1 MIAVAGYTLT
11 RRLSTL
17 LLGFGLGV
25 TLVVVV
31 YLLTRREQEQVSAAP
46 DEKAV
51 ATRPEHRIVL
61 PPEPEPGT
69 IMPAPERESRSAD
82 LPLSIQASPTPFKR
96 GQVGSII
103 AETMPGAS
111 CTIEVL
117 YSTRRPPSSLAN
129 VTLTAGPDGKCLWSW
144 EVGTSGT
151 FADVTVWALLEGYE
165 RAEDR
170 QRIRIV
176 D

>member
-1 MIAVAGYTLT
+1 MIAVAGYAMT

-31 YLLTRREQEQVSAAP
+31 YLLTRRGQDQVSAPP
-46 DEKAV
+46 DEEAMAAK
-51 ATRPEHRIVL
+51 PEYRIVL
-61 PPEPEPGT
+61 PPEPEASGP
-69 IMPAPERESRSAD
+69 MPAPEHEISPD
-82 LPLSIQASPTPFKR
+82 GLPLSIHARPMPFKR

-103 AETMPGAS
+103 AETSPGAS

-117 YSTRRPPSSLAN
+117 YSTRRPPASLSN
-129 VTLTAGPDGKCLWSW
+129 VTLTAGPDGRCLWSW
-144 EVGTSGT
+144 EVGTTGT

-170 QRIRIV
+170 LRIKIV
-176 D
+176 E